1 MLDVENKRAALIVD
15 WSNFVS
21 SCEGGAG
28 RGEADQDNL
37 ITDKTHLH
45 VTQTRHVTKSIFNL
59 RVGLVTKPHTCAK
72 DSLIESWL

>member
-1 MLDVENKRAALIVD
+1 MNLVVRSVEVLDVENKRAALIVD

-37 ITDKTHLH
+37 ITESRITHHPSLNTPVCTH
-45 VTQTRHVTKSIFNL
+45 QSRVKIFML
-59 RVGLVTKPHTCAK
+59 R
-72 DSLIESWL
+72 IIIN